1 MVAPVNP
8 LASVGRFQNQQL
20 SRFTSPNNTAVPK
33 ISPAAARQVSP
44 TDLSG
49 DFGNITDR
57 ASRQHSLF
65 LQALQAQQARQQQS
79 QMQGGYSGGSAPL
92 RRTGGAAGGP
102 LVGRYKLVAGAD
114 QALAAMN
121 AAFRKQFGYDLKVNS
136 GGRTYAEQAAAY
148 ARYKAGKGN
157 LAAPPGHSVH
167 EKGRAV
173 DFGGPIQNARSREHQ
188 WLQANAGRWGFKWTG
203 KNFKQFEP
211 WHWEWMG

>member
-1 MVAPVNP
+1 
-8 LASVGRFQNQQL
+8 
-20 SRFTSPNNTAVPK
+20 
-33 ISPAAARQVSP
+33 
-44 TDLSG
+44 
-49 DFGNITDR
+49 
-57 ASRQHSLF
+57 
-65 LQALQAQQARQQQS
+65 
-79 QMQGGYSGGSAPL
+79 
-92 RRTGGAAGGP
+92 
-102 LVGRYKLVAGAD
+102 
-114 QALAAMN
+114 MN

-136 GGRTYAEQAAAY
+136 GGRSYADQAAAY

-173 DFGGPIQNARSREHQ
+173 DFGGPIQNARSREHL